1 MFQND
6 ALKASGLF
14 AVSNKKEKIT
24 YMNNISNGGT
34 VFNSL
39 TNYISNGLREELTW
53 VSSGNLLLPTY
64 EPTPK
69 FMSSLKES
77 LRKRS
82 IAIISGITG
91 SGKTTLAQAYLYD
104 FLNKDRENRFV
115 FMLNAQ
121 DVKSYYEGLYKLAE
135 ALVGFHSLNTEL
147 ASLPVERHIEAIYS
161 VIQKRLSNKAKKW
174 RLVLDNLDEDS
185 AIILD
190 DFEKLIGQFL
200 HGKAIITTQHSI
212 LKSEIISLDLS
223 NGIQNKEAESLIKRL
238 LINLSSNFQ
247 EQLGAKED
255 LVHLTKDINRLPL
268 ALCLAG
274 HYLVQE
280 NLFAS
285 QLSRKPRVTIKQYR
299 ELLLKETKF
308 IEDKHFELLRDKP
321 GVPKDE
327 RGLLKTQHAAVRLSI
342 RKTVKTNNTIDLD
355 LLRFICFCSFLHGNG
370 ISQELLIQHISLNY
384 SKLTDS
390 KQYEDQYLRF
400 YGRLAS
406 YSLLQPESC
415 EEGKE
420 MTLHIHR
427 CVQDV
432 LRDEFWKQLLQGL
445 SERDLKD
452 LKSVKLEERN
462 KQTEALYSLWIE
474 KEKIDKRALDMLK
487 IHIDSFLGWL
497 EPDIL
502 DEPFVE
508 KLKIKLGCYVAEK
521 TWNAFDILKY
531 LNLKRLNTLETTQA
545 SEEKIRA
552 YITLADTYLYL
563 NPKKAEDILQKITS
577 YLNQKF
583 EVKDPLTL
591 IYDENFIF
599 ARLTLGV
606 VYSEQHRFSEAQIV
620 LKSLVDNL
628 LIKEKYPS
636 YHLQAKE
643 RLGRVYYWLEQLAEA
658 HALFEETLLMKRSL
672 YSQNEHEENN
682 RDTAHTLFELGVIFR
697 LQGKYEEALENFNLA
712 LIVVKKLFNNEPDL
726 GHAHVLS
733 ELGHVAKA
741 QKHYFLAEEHY
752 KHSLSILAKLQEG
765 YVREFEGI
773 AEDYIVLEQFRGW
786 NLHGLG
792 EIAELQSSMEEALK
806 YYHQALDVQQA
817 AYGIYHKDYPAD
829 LDIIKTLNSIGRIKL
844 QEKDYEEAGEYLE
857 RAESILHALY
867 GVNFSHSVI
876 VENLTLL
883 SQLALTKDESVE
895 AEKKLLTAKAMYSE
909 IQCEKSWLNQA
920 ILETQ
925 SLIMKSQEDSRSSFN
940 F

>member
-1 MFQND
+1 M
-6 ALKASGLF
+6 
-14 AVSNKKEKIT
+14 V
-24 YMNNISNGGT
+24 
-34 VFNSL
+34 
-39 TNYISNGLREELTW
+39 
-53 VSSGNLLLPTY
+53 
-64 EPTPK
+64 
-69 FMSSLKES
+69 
-77 LRKRS
+77 
-82 IAIISGITG
+82 IISGITG
-91 SGKTTLAQAYLYD
+91 SGKTTLAHNYLEG
-104 FLNKDRENRFV
+104 FLNQDRNNHFV
-115 FMLNAQ
+115 FSLEAQ
-121 DVKSYYEGLYKLAE
+121 NLSLYTE
-135 ALVGFHSLNTEL
+135 SLYNL
-147 ASLPVERHIEAIYS
+147 GKAIKGS
-161 VIQKRLSNKAKKW
+161 VSFDNDYQDIAIISNLIQKKLNSGEKKW
-174 RLVLDNLDEDS
+174 ILLLDNLDED
-185 AIILD
+185 D
-190 DFEKLIGQFL
+190 DFIIDHIEKLVSEFVY
-200 HGKAIITTQHSI
+200 GKVIITTQHTY
-212 LKSEIISLDLS
+212 LKPGLIPLDLS
-223 NGIQNKEAESLIKRL
+223 RGLEFEQAKRLIKSFLKDFKESTRNQLGTEEDWKL
-238 LINLSSNFQ
+238 LI
-247 EQLGAKED
+247 ED
-255 LVHLTKDINRLPL
+255 VNQLPL

-274 HYLVQE
+274 HYLWRENIAPDKLNCSPILNVNKYRKILSEKVQSIQE
-280 NLFAS
+280 RHSKKLEG
-285 QLSRKPRVTIKQYR
+285 KVGI
-299 ELLLKETKF
+299 
-308 IEDKHFELLRDKP
+308 
-321 GVPKDE
+321 PKDHN
-327 RGLLKTQHAAVRLSI
+327 GKIKTQHAAVILSI
-342 RKTVKTNNTIDLD
+342 SKALGKDENFC
-355 LLRFICFCSFLHGNG
+355 LLRFICFFGFLHCDN
-370 ISQELLIQHISLNY
+370 ISKDLLTKYISLNEIGEEVNN
-384 SKLTDS
+384 
-390 KQYEDQYLRF
+390 QYFEYYLR
-400 YGRLAS
+400 LS
-406 YSLLQPESC
+406 NYSLLQPESC

-420 MTLHIHR
+420 VTLHIHR

-432 LRDEFWKQLLQGL
+432 LRDEFWKQLLQDL

-452 LKSVKLEERN
+452 LKLINLEERN
-462 KQTEALYSLWIE
+462 KQVETLYSLWIE

-487 IHIDSFLGWL
+487 IHIDSFLRWL

-502 DEPFVE
+502 DESFVE

-531 LNLKRLNTLETTQA
+531 LNLKWLNTLETTQA

-733 ELGHVAKA
+733 ELGHVAKG
-741 QKHYFLAEEHY
+741 QEHYTLAEEHY

-773 AEDYIVLEQFRGW
+773 AEDYIVLEQFKGW

-817 AYGIYHKDYPAD
+817 AYSIYNKNNPGD

-844 QEKDYEEAGEYLE
+844 KGKDYEEAGEYLE
-857 RAESILHALY
+857 RAENMLQTLY
-867 GVNFSHSVI
+867 GVVFSHSVTD
-876 VENLTLL
+876 ENVTLL
-883 SQLALTKDESVE
+883 SQLALARDENIEMCS
-895 AEKKLLTAKAMYSE
+895 
-909 IQCEKSWLNQA
+909 
-920 ILETQ
+920 
-925 SLIMKSQEDSRSSFN
+925 SQI
-940 F
+940 